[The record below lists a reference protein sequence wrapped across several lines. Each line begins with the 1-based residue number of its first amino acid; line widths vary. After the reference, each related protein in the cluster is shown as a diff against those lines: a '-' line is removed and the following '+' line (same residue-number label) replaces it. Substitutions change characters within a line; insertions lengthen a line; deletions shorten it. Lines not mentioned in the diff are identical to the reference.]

1 MNELDEVYNNYDSQ
15 NREFSKEEYAEF
27 KKNEKQQ
34 IYELIDRTAET
45 VVTNGDEFQKYLDTQ
60 SKFEQYSVGNA
71 FLVMAQMPD
80 ATQLRDY
87 ESWRNSGA
95 YLKKYPN
102 AVKIL
107 EPGDTYMREDG
118 SIGTNYNVKKVYDIS
133 QVNSKQK
140 NRQMRYND
148 KILLKI
154 FLNSSSSKVKIVDE
168 IPNTERK
175 ALYDLGTDTLFIAR
189 GAESP
194 KIFYEVA
201 EELAKQEIGENTLGD
216 SYKNYCVSYM
226 LCKKYGINVSNYNF
240 EEIATSL
247 NSLEA
252 REIRLE
258 LEPVRNAME
267 SISNRVAEQIQK
279 LTKESKNKENVR

>member
-1 MNELDEVYNNYDSQ
+1 MNELDEVYNNYDLQ
-15 NREFSKEEYAEF
+15 NREFSKDEYAEF
-27 KKNEKQQ
+27 KKNEKLQ
-34 IYELIDRTAET
+34 IYELIDKTAEK
-45 VVTNGDEFQKYLDTQ
+45 VVTNGDEFQKYLDIQ

-71 FLVMAQMPD
+71 FLVMAQMPK

-87 ESWRNSGA
+87 ESWRSSGA
-95 YLKKYPN
+95 FLKKYPKF
-102 AVKIL
+102 VKIL

-118 SIGTNYNVKKVYDIS
+118 SVGTNYNVKKVYDIS
-133 QVNSKQK
+133 QVNTKQK

-168 IPNTERK
+168 IPDTQRK
-175 ALYDLGTDTLFIAR
+175 ALYNFETDTLFIAR

-201 EELAKQEIGENTLGD
+201 EELAKQEIGESSLED

-226 LCKKYGINVSNYNF
+226 LCKKYGINVSDYNF
-240 EEIATSL
+240 EEIASSL
-247 NSLEA
+247 SNLET
-252 REIRLE
+252 RDIRLE
-258 LEPVRNAME
+258 LEPVKNAME
-267 SISNRVAEQIQK
+267 SISNRVSEQIQR
-279 LTKESKNKENVR
+279 LTRESKNKENVR